1 MLSRMASRSW
11 LLACLAAAGVAGAGG
26 TSKRTAITVWGS
38 APAATGGAGYGGF
51 AAPSGAMIVEHREVE
66 VPASGEL
73 KIAGVAA
80 TLDPVS
86 VQLRGE
92 PSLQVAQ
99 QRFIP
104 GATTPT
110 EMLARHVGEPV
121 SVVTPKGEV
130 TGVLRSVDDTSLVI
144 EIGSGDQRRISVM
157 RRDGYVQDV
166 RFTSGGADKPTLVW
180 RLANAKPGKH
190 QVELSY
196 RADGIAWTADYL
208 AVLDDTSKAIDF
220 SAWANVKNASGATFD
235 DAELTLIGGT
245 RQAPARFAI
254 ARPVRLGTGETV
266 QIELIPPR
274 LAAKAHTVIVFEA
287 AQEHTDAPSA
297 PATECNQTGATA
309 GRTEV
314 DVEVDVP
321 ATLALP
327 DGRVRAF
334 RRAGGRLEVINEDPL
349 RAIPGIARIRLSPDT
364 QIVGERHQVVGTC
377 SLDERARTIRE
388 KIEIKLENKG
398 KLAVDVVVR
407 EALWRWTT
415 WRIEDDGKSAR
426 VGPQTQELRVRIP
439 AGGKQAVSYTAVY
452 TW

>member
-1 MLSRMASRSW
+1 MASRCW
-11 LLACLAAAGVAGAGG
+11 VLACLAAAGLAGAGG
-26 TSKRTAITVWGS
+26 TSKRTAITVWAA
-38 APAATGGAGYGGF
+38 APAPTGGASYGGF
-51 AAPSGAMIVEHREVE
+51 AAPTGAMIVEHREVE
-66 VPASGEL
+66 VGASGEL

-80 TLDPVS
+80 TIDPVS
-86 VQLRGE
+86 VQLRGD
-92 PSLQVAQ
+92 PALQIAQ

-110 EMLARHVGEPV
+110 EMLARHVGETV
-121 SVVTPKGEV
+121 SVVTAKGDV
-130 TGVLRSVDDTSLVI
+130 TGVLRSVDDTSLVV
-144 EIGSGDQRRISVM
+144 EIGSGDQRRIAVM

-166 RFTSGGADKPTLVW
+166 RFATGGAADKPTLAW
-180 RLANAKPGKH
+180 HLANAHPGKH
-190 QVELSY
+190 DVELSY
-196 RADGIAWTADYL
+196 RAEGVAWTADYL
-208 AVLDDTSKAIDF
+208 AVLDDAGKAIDF

-235 DAELTLIGGT
+235 DVELTLIGGT

-266 QIELIPPR
+266 QVELIPPR
-274 LAAKAHTVIVFEA
+274 LAAKAHSVVVFEA
-287 AQEHTDAPSA
+287 AQEHADAQTA
-297 PATECNQTGATA
+297 PVTECNQPGATA

-334 RRAGGRLEVINEDPL
+334 RRSGGRLEVINEDPL
-349 RAIPGIARIRLSPDT
+349 RAIPGIARIRLAPDT
-364 QIVGERHQVVGTC
+364 QIAGDRHQVVGTC
-377 SLDERARTIRE
+377 TLDERARTLRE
-388 KIEIKLENKG
+388 KIEVKLDNKG

-415 WRIEDDGKSAR
+415 WRVEDDGKSAR
-426 VGPQTQELRVRIP
+426 VGPQEQEFRVRIP
-439 AGGKQAVSYTAVY
+439 AGGKQTVAYTAVY